1 MSPLG
6 GDVIA
11 SLPLAVRRLLVD
23 EEDAVAVIDQLR
35 AVGEEKRL
43 EPGVVA
49 GGRFR
54 RRSVDGIGWI
64 VHVVLKWLALRD
76 SNPRLA
82 DYEPAVLTAE
92 LRASKFLG
100 CMLAR

>member
-1 MSPLG
+1 MLSLPRDSG

-11 SLPLAVRRLLVD
+11 SLPFAVRWLLVD

-35 AVGEEKRL
+35 AVGKQQRL
-43 EPGVVA
+43 QPGGIA

-54 RRSVDGIGWI
+54 RRSVGGIGWI

-82 DYEPAVLTAE
+82 DYEPAVLT
-92 LRASKFLG
+92 S
-100 CMLAR
+100 

>member
-1 MSPLG
+1 MIETGQHVVLSLPRDSG

-35 AVGEEKRL
+35 AVGKEKRL

-64 VHVVLKWLALRD
+64 VHVV
-76 SNPRLA
+76 
-82 DYEPAVLTAE
+82 
-92 LRASKFLG
+92 
-100 CMLAR
+100 

>member
-23 EEDAVAVIDQLR
+23 EEDTVAVIDQLR

-43 EPGVVA
+43 EPGMVA
-49 GGRFR
+49 GRRFR
-54 RRSVDGIGWI
+54 RRSVDGIGGI

-92 LRASKFLG
+92 LRAWE
-100 CMLAR
+100 R

>member
-1 MSPLG
+1 MVLTLPRDSG
-6 GDVIA
+6 RVADA
-11 SLPLAVRRLLVD
+11 SLPFTVRRGFVD

-54 RRSVDGIGWI
+54 RRSVGRIGWI
-64 VHVVLKWLALRD
+64 VHVV
-76 SNPRLA
+76 
-82 DYEPAVLTAE
+82 
-92 LRASKFLG
+92 
-100 CMLAR
+100 